1 MNDEPQGAPESQEP
15 PEPEEPAAPEPFR
28 WTERRAASM
37 ISMVAS
43 GAVVIADLALLVMF
57 LRVASNLP
65 GGWTPYW
72 YIPAGIAAVFL
83 YALRRFLKQVGQF
96 RQDQ

>member
-1 MNDEPQGAPESQEP
+1 MN
-15 PEPEEPAAPEPFR
+15 PEPVQSSPPQEAPPRKPFR
-28 WTERRAASM
+28 WTERRAASL
-37 ISMVAS
+37 ISLLVS
-43 GAVVIADLALLVMF
+43 GAVVVADLALLAMF

-83 YALRRFLKQVGQF
+83 YALRRFLKQVRQF
-96 RQDQ
+96 RQDE